1 MRLAL
6 LTCSNLPDW
15 EQDDRFLHQAL
26 DAQGIEW
33 ALIPWDASEDWSQYD
48 AALIRTTWDYVN
60 RLEEFESVLSALAHQ
75 THLLNPIEVVSW
87 NLRKTY
93 LRDLAEAGISIAPT
107 IWIDSIVDLA
117 EVMDQNLWTRGFLKP
132 TVGASASDTM
142 RFDRGDISVVQDWLN
157 TRVQQGQSFMFQPY
171 IETVE
176 TIGEIS
182 LIFFGT
188 VFSHVVQKI
197 PVSGDYRVQDD
208 YGALD
213 YAQDIDLY
221 PNLLNI
227 SQDVLAFVHA
237 KFETVLVSRVDFLLM
252 DNGDAVVNEV
262 ELIEPSLFFRHAP
275 HRGPEILLQQL
286 DSLIQS

>member
-6 LTCSNLPDW
+6 LTCSDLPTW

-48 AALIRTTWDYVN
+48 AALIRTTWDYVK
-60 RLEEFESVLSALAHQ
+60 RLAESALSALAHQ
-75 THLLNPIEVVSW
+75 THLLNPMEVVSW

-107 IWIDSIVDLA
+107 IWIDSMVDLA
-117 EVMDQNLWTRGFLKP
+117 VVMVQNLWTRGFLKP

-157 TRVQQGQSFMFQPY
+157 TRNQQGQSFMFQPY

-182 LIFFGT
+182 DLGQPKPCSPKDTRI
-188 VFSHVVQKI
+188 
-197 PVSGDYRVQDD
+197 GDYRVQDD

-237 KFETVLVSRVDFLLM
+237 KFETVVVSRVDFLLM